1 MMALRSSDR
10 RLMMCSSSV
19 GCFPVRVS
27 VLGHV
32 ELLVHG
38 CFVMITSITIATVS
52 TWVTNGGTTGN
63 CWMRMD
69 TSWLAA
75 YSTMVMVMMLVVVM
89 THLSTGTRTGH
100 AVPTVRTVSTSQTV
114 IAVTL

>member
-1 MMALRSSDR
+1 MIFVCWL
-10 RLMMCSSSV
+10 
-19 GCFPVRVS
+19 FPVRVS

-32 ELLVHG
+32 ELLVHI

-63 CWMRMD
+63 YWMRMD
-69 TSWLAA
+69 TSRLAT
-75 YSTMVMVMMLVVVM
+75 YSTMVMVMLLLVVM

-114 IAVTL
+114 IAITL

>member
-1 MMALRSSDR
+1 MMVALRSTDR
-10 RLMMCSSSV
+10 GLMMCSSSV
-19 GCFPVRVS
+19 GCFTVRVS

-52 TWVTNGGTTGN
+52 TWVTNGGTTGS

-69 TSWLAA
+69 TSWLAI
-75 YSTMVMVMMLVVVM
+75 YSTMVLLLVM
-89 THLSTGTRTGH
+89 THLSTGTRTVH
-100 AVPTVRTVSTSQTV
+100 AVPTVRTVSTSETV
-114 IAVTL
+114 IAITL